1 MIKPKSG
8 GVFGKGPTDWMLW
21 DPSVKG
27 KLESLHQEGHK
38 IVIITNQGG
47 VESGK
52 VKQSDLEKKFGLI

>member
-1 MIKPKSG
+1 
-8 GVFGKGPTDWMLW
+8 MLW